1 MLEFMALRDQ
11 QPLPF
16 PKNQKRLAQDPL
28 RVDKLLLTP
37 EEAAGALSIGRSKV
51 YELISDGRLPSVRI
65 DASRRVPIS
74 ALVEFVER
82 LQGRHESPTLAQDE
96 A

>member
-1 MLEFMALRDQ
+1 MLLSMALPEQ

-16 PKNQKRLAQDPL
+16 PESQKRQAPDPR
-28 RVDKLLLTP
+28 RVSKLLLTP
-37 EEAAGALSIGRSKV
+37 EEAADALSIGRSKL

-65 DASRRVPIS
+65 DASRRVPAS

-82 LQGRHESPTLAQDE
+82 LQEPH
-96 A
+96 